1 MSQPDSPPVSLGRF
15 VAGLKAAR
23 DQVGD
28 RTAFLERSA
37 AKTDTPTVAGMPMVG
52 LGGSCGK
59 PAFLLPFVA
68 RFSQANLERLEA
80 LASSRGMFVEYGAYP
95 HLKLEDGGQE
105 IAAIQDW
112 TQSTLVFLRPS
123 YEDKD
128 ALLEEIRGALAPDA
142 RARPEQAA
150 T

>member
-1 MSQPDSPPVSLGRF
+1 MSHSTSEPVSLGRF
-15 VAGLKAAR
+15 VGGLKAAR
-23 DQVGD
+23 DQVRD

-37 AKTDTPTVAGMPMVG
+37 VKTATPSVAGMPMVG

-68 RFSQANLERLEA
+68 RFTNANLEHLEA
-80 LASSRGMFVEYGAYP
+80 LAVARGMFVEYGAYP

-128 ALLEEIRGALAPDA
+128 ALLEEIRDALEPNA
-142 RARPEQAA
+142 
-150 T
+150 